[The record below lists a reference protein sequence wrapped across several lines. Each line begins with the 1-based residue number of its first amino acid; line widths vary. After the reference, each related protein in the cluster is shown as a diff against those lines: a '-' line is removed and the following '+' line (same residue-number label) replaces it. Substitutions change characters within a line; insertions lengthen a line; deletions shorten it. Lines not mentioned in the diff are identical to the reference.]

1 MPPATPSATWLAQE
15 ALLAPE
21 NLEQTLR
28 ALAEGQLDVS
38 EALERLQGTALAE
51 DGEPYVHLDLARLNR
66 TGLPEVI
73 FGQGKSAAQIASI
86 LERLVAAGQQGIA
99 TRVSTDKAAEVC
111 RIHPEVRYHETARVL
126 HWPAGEWE
134 DLGQGE
140 ISVICA
146 GTSDRP
152 VSEEAAVVA
161 ELFGNRVQRLTDVG
175 VAGIHRILSRQEILH
190 SARVHIV
197 VAGMEGALASVV
209 AGLSSRP
216 IIAVPTSV
224 GYGASFQ
231 GIAAL
236 LGMLNS
242 CASGVSVVNIDN
254 GFGAAAQA
262 TLINRL
268 K

>member
-1 MPPATPSATWLAQE
+1 M
-15 ALLAPE
+15 APN

-28 ALAEGQLDVS
+28 ALADGQLDVS
-38 EALERLQGTALAE
+38 EALELLHGTTLAV
-51 DGEPYVHLDLARLNR
+51 DGEPYVHLDLPRLNR
-66 TGLPEVI
+66 TGLPEVV

-86 LERLVAAGQQGIA
+86 LERLVEAGQQGIA
-99 TRVSTDKAAEVC
+99 TRVSADKAAEVC
-111 RIHPEVRYHETARVL
+111 QMHPEARYYETARVL
-126 HWPAGEWE
+126 HWPAGEWK

-140 ISVICA
+140 IAVICA

-161 ELFGNRVQRLTDVG
+161 ELLGNRVQRLTDVG

-190 SARVHIV
+190 TARVLIV

-268 K
+268 Q